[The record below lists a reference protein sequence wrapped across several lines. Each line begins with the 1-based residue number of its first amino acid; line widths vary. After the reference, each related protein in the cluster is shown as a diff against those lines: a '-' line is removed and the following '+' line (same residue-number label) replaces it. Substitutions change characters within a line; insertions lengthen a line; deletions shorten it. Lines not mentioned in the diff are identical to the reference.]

1 MQYFFPSAIYLRE
14 IDLYA
19 FSIYHVAGVS
29 SRSFDLLILY
39 VETTRKIKAKASTF
53 HTFSIEIVAKIVWRN
68 TTSTI
73 VCLMLAYLCALAD
86 LNAAH
91 NLRTYNYL
99 LKIILTSG

>member
-1 MQYFFPSAIYLRE
+1 MQYFFPSAFYLRE

-53 HTFSIEIVAKIVWRN
+53 HTFSIEIVATDRMGN
-68 TTSTI
+68 TTSQ
-73 VCLMLAYLCALAD
+73 LCV
-86 LNAAH
+86 
-91 NLRTYNYL
+91 
-99 LKIILTSG
+99 